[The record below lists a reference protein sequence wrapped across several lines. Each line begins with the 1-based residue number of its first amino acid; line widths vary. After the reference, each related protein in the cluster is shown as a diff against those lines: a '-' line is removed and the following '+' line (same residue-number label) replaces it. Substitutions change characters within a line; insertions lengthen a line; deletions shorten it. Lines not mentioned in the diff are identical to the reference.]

1 MEQKNNLQM
10 GRKYLKMKQTT
21 RALFQKIYEQL
32 IQLNNVKPNN
42 PIEKWAEDLETVL
55 QGRHTDGQ
63 QVHEKMLIIIN
74 C

>member
-21 RALFQKIYEQL
+21 RALFQKIYKQL